1 MPLDEYSRKRNFRAT
16 PEPPAKP
23 AAPGGNRFM
32 VHRHEARRL
41 HYDLRLEI
49 GGALKSWAV
58 PKGPTLDP
66 KIKRLAVHVE
76 DHPLAYGDFQ
86 GTIPAGN
93 YGAGVV
99 TIWDSGTF
107 DVLGDTPVEE
117 QLERGDFKFQ
127 LHGSKLMGNFALV
140 RTGGKESTSKDWLL
154 LKKPDFAAQEGWD
167 AEDHLEAVVSA
178 TADLSLIPGA
188 KKAAMPQKIEPMLA
202 SIASAPPKGGDWA
215 YEIKWDGYRGIVFLD
230 RGGKIPTL
238 AAPTEGASKVGH
250 QLRIVSRNNLVFD
263 KQFPELSELANAIN
277 ADSAI
282 VDGEIVA
289 LDEQGRP
296 SFSLMQQRT
305 GFVSVENRKRTP
317 VSYVAFDLLYLNGY
331 DLRGAAL
338 SDRQKLLRSI
348 VRQGGIL
355 RVSELF
361 KGDGDHVLAG
371 AKQLGLEGLVA
382 KKLDSQYESGR
393 SRCWMKVKFTTDQEF
408 VICGYLTG
416 KRKPWGSLVL
426 GCYENDRL
434 IWAGNV
440 GTGFTDKSIA
450 DIHAQLKPLARKQ
463 SPFATKEDVGEVV
476 TWLEPKLVCSVR
488 YTGWGADNHLRAP
501 VFVGMRPDIDPQD
514 CVRDPIGAVPAEAAL
529 EAKFLPD
536 DKAEVTL
543 NVGGRSLKFTN
554 LNKVLY
560 PADGYT
566 KRDVINYYHDI
577 APLLVPHLAGR
588 PLSLKRYPNGIHQD
602 FFFQKNTPASFPSWA
617 RTEEIQESEGSAP
630 KRFLICDDEATLVY
644 LANLA
649 CIDQNPWYS
658 RAGTLE
664 YPDFIVLDLDPFHCG
679 FDRIV
684 EAAQLVRRKLD
695 DLELE
700 SYPKTTGGD
709 GMHVYIPVEP
719 RYTYEQARTFAE
731 IIARLVIAER
741 PELFTLPRALAS
753 REKGRVYFDY
763 MQLAWS
769 KTISAPYV
777 LRAHDRAPVATPLR
791 WSEVRAGISPQD
803 FTLANVRGRFQ
814 QLGDIF
820 APVLT
825 NSQTLEGAMERL
837 ESVIHKRPR

>member
-1 MPLDEYSRKRNFRAT
+1 MALDEYSRKRDFRAT

-49 GGALKSWAV
+49 GGTLKSWAV

-66 KIKRLAVHVE
+66 SIKRLAVHVE

-107 DVLGDTPVEE
+107 EVLGDMSAEK

-127 LHGSKLMGNFALV
+127 LHGSKLLGTYALV
-140 RTGGKESTSKDWLL
+140 RTKRGKGNEWLL

-167 AEDHLEAVVSA
+167 AEDHLEAAVSA

-188 KKAAMPQKIEPMLA
+188 TKASMPQRVEPMLA
-202 SIASAPPKGGDWA
+202 TIATAPPKGGDWA

-230 RGGKIPTL
+230 RGK
-238 AAPTEGASKVGH
+238 
-250 QLRIVSRNNLVFD
+250 LRIVSRNNLAFD
-263 KQFPELSELANAIN
+263 KQFPEL
-277 ADSAI
+277 ADLTSMIGADTAI

-289 LDEQGRP
+289 LDAEGRP

-331 DLRGAAL
+331 DLRSAAL
-338 SDRQKLLRSI
+338 SDRQKLLRSVI
-348 VRQGGIL
+348 RQGGVV

-371 AKQLGLEGLVA
+371 AKQLGLEGVLA

-393 SRCWMKVKFTTDQEF
+393 SRCWVKVKFTTDQEF
-408 VICGYLTG
+408 VICGFLTG
-416 KRKPWGSLVL
+416 KRKPFGSLVL
-426 GCYENDRL
+426 GCYDGATL
-434 IWAGNV
+434 SWAGNV
-440 GTGFTDKSIA
+440 GTGFTDKLLS
-450 DIHAQLKPLARKQ
+450 DLHAQLKPLVRAR
-463 SPFATKEDVGEVV
+463 SPFAKTEAVGEVV

-488 YTGWGADNHLRAP
+488 YTGWGGDNHLRAP
-501 VFVGMRPDIDPQD
+501 VFVGLRPDVNPNE
-514 CVRDPIGAVPAEAAL
+514 CVRDPGAGVPPEAAPD
-529 EAKFLPD
+529 AKFLPD

-543 NVGGRSLKFTN
+543 SVAGRSLKFTN

-566 KRDVINYYHDI
+566 KRDVINYYHDV
-577 APLLVPHLAGR
+577 APLAVPHLAGR
-588 PLSLKRYPNGIHQD
+588 PLSLKRYPNGIHEE
-602 FFFQKNTPASFPSWA
+602 FFFQKNVAPSFPSWL
-617 RTEEIQESEGSAP
+617 RTEEIRESEDSP
-630 KRFLICDDEATLVY
+630 KKRFAICDDAATLLY

-658 RAGTLE
+658 RVGTLE

-709 GMHVYIPVEP
+709 GMHIYIPIVP

-731 IIARLVIAER
+731 IIARLAIAER
-741 PELFTLPRALAS
+741 PELFTAPRALAS

-791 WSEVRAGISPQD
+791 WSEVRPGLSPQD

-825 NSQTLEGAMERL
+825 NSQKLEDAMARL
-837 ESVIHKRPR
+837 ERVIHKRPSR